1 MVTLMSKN
9 NDSYHKYE
17 NYNEIYDI
25 LKNNVES
32 NKELEDLVN
41 TKLVNLKNF
50 IIEQAKLGRTKY
62 ICFIDFSENYDKL
75 SDIEKKYI
83 EDQIK
88 YFSSC
93 NVLNYT
99 IFWDSDNRLSVFFGV
114 IESALQ
120 INAIKIPKLNKDEPS
135 HNYVYYVILT
145 VISLVVL
152 FSILIKL

>member
-1 MVTLMSKN
+1 MSKN

-17 NYNEIYDI
+17 NCNEIYDI

-62 ICFIDFSENYDKL
+62 ICVIDFSKNYDKL

-99 IFWDSDNRLSVFFGV
+99 IFWDSDNCLSVSFGV
-114 IESALQ
+114 IESALK

-135 HNYVYYVILT
+135 YNYIYYVILT
-145 VISLVVL
+145 VISLIVL
-152 FSILIKL
+152 FSILMKL